1 MDKYFNDHFGKKLNI
16 KEVVEELVS
25 FMKQDEK
32 KQYKIIIGTDSQ
44 SLEGNSAEFVTA
56 VVIHRV
62 GNGGRY
68 FWRRHDIGK
77 FYTLRDRIIH
87 EALLSVNVAKETL
100 LALKKIEAPIFS
112 FEIHIDVG
120 ENGATKSVIQEVV
133 GMVVA
138 NNFEAK
144 TKPYSYAA
152 SNVADRHV

>member
-16 KEVVEELVS
+16 KEVVGELVS

-32 KQYKIIIGTDSQ
+32 RQYKIIIGTDSQ

-100 LALKKIEAPIFS
+100 IALKKIEAPIFS

-138 NNFEAK
+138 NNFAVK
-144 TKPYSYAA
+144 TKPFSYAA